1 MSSIEPPLILREDD
15 YQVLVSFLNDGR
27 YAKREDARY
36 VTDLELE
43 MRKAT
48 LVTKD
53 QFPRDVVR
61 LNSKIRITQS
71 GRDSVMDLVLVTP
84 DKADIKERKI
94 SVLAPIGTALLGLKK
109 GMTISWEVPGG
120 KKEFTV
126 VEVNNVNN

>member
-1 MSSIEPPLILREDD
+1 MNSIEQPLILREDD
-15 YQVLVSFLNDGR
+15 YQILVSFLKDGR
-27 YAKREDARY
+27 YARREDARF

-43 MRKAT
+43 IRKAT

-61 LNSKIRITQS
+61 LNSRIRIIDS
-71 GRDSVMDLVLVTP
+71 DRDSSMDLILVTP

-109 GMTISWEVPGG
+109 GTTIRWEVPGG
-120 KKEFTV
+120 KREFTV
-126 VEVNNVNN
+126 MEVTN

>member
-1 MSSIEPPLILREDD
+1 MSAIEPPLILREDD
-15 YQVLVSFLNDGR
+15 YQVLLAFLNDGR

-43 MRKAT
+43 IRKAT

-71 GRDSVMDLVLVTP
+71 DRDAVMDLVLVTP
-84 DKADIKERKI
+84 DKADIKARKI

-109 GMTISWEVPGG
+109 GTTISWEVPGG
-120 KKEFTV
+120 KKDFTV
-126 VEVNNVNN
+126 VEVKN